1 MKYFDYTTAFYN
13 TLDVFNDTSL
23 IAFLFTIYNSNTMI
37 FKADGEKVQYGTH
50 DELMQTGNVYAKLYN
65 MQAGFYRK

>member
-23 IAFLFTIYNSNTMI
+23 IAFLFTICNSNTMI
-37 FKADGEKVQYGTH
+37 FKADGEKV
-50 DELMQTGNVYAKLYN
+50 
-65 MQAGFYRK
+65 